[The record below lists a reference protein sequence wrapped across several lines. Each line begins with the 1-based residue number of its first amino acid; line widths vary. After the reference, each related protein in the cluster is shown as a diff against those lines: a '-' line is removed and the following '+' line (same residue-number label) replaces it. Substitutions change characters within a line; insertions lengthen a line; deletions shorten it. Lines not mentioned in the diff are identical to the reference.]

1 MCRRVGYQ
9 TEESGEHSVTNIYER
24 NYMELPSVGGQIRKN
39 KKPTPLSF
47 YSECDKKDY
56 PVTLMITTYLNGN
69 LAILLQTK
77 DKGGPDNYA
86 TITVNF
92 PDELLPPDQAYLDTN
107 NVPEIEQFIKD
118 NKLGKPKHRHHIS
131 GFCAYPLYELD
142 LPRCL
147 EYGVL
152 AEPK

>member
-1 MCRRVGYQ
+1 MCKGVGYQ
-9 TEESGEHSVTNIYER
+9 TEESGEHSATNIYER

-77 DKGGPDNYA
+77 DTVSYTHLPD
-86 TITVNF
+86 
-92 PDELLPPDQAYLDTN
+92 
-107 NVPEIEQFIKD
+107 
-118 NKLGKPKHRHHIS
+118 
-131 GFCAYPLYELD
+131 
-142 LPRCL
+142 
-147 EYGVL
+147 
-152 AEPK
+152 

>member
-1 MCRRVGYQ
+1 
-9 TEESGEHSVTNIYER
+9 
-24 NYMELPSVGGQIRKN
+24 MELPSVGGQIRKS

-131 GFCAYPLYELD
+131 GFCAYPLYEFD